1 MAKPKSDNLFH
12 FTKNLDYLKNIL
24 LNGLFPRFCLEDVEW
39 FNVSEHVAYAMVCF
53 CDIPLSRISD
63 HTDFYG
69 NYGIGLS
76 KDWGLKNRLNPV
88 VYSNVDGIAPSIVNY
103 LFTPIS
109 ESETTEEKERRT
121 TEFVKLFKII
131 KPLSGKMY
139 VSGNLVEKDFYQE
152 SEWRYTPEIKKE
164 DGILFKS
171 EFDTKKD
178 KFNKYAEEFKLDFL
192 PSDIKY
198 IFVKEDSEIPSLVD
212 FINHNLGKYP
222 LNDLKILNSRIISLE
237 TISLDL

>member
-39 FNVSEHVAYAMVCF
+39 FDLPEHIAYPMVCF
-53 CDIPLSRISD
+53 CDIPLPRISD

-69 NYGIGLS
+69 DYGIGLS

-88 VYSNVDGIAPSIVNY
+88 IYSNVDGTAPSLVNY
-103 LFTPIS
+103 LINPTS
-109 ESETTEEKERRT
+109 DSETTEEKERREK
-121 TEFVKLFKII
+121 EFFKLFKII

-139 VSGNLVEKDFYQE
+139 VSGNLVEKNFYQE
-152 SEWRYTPEIKKE
+152 SEWRYTPEIE
-164 DGILFKS
+164 EEGIVFKN
-171 EFDTKKD
+171 EFDTRRDMLNKD
-178 KFNKYAEEFKLDFL
+178 AEEYKLDFL

-198 IFVKEDSEIPSLVD
+198 IFVKHDSEIPSLVD
-212 FINHNLGKYP
+212 FIHHNLGKYP